1 MVTLS
6 GGHGSTPLTAAGDNP
21 ARPAGA
27 SEADGLCRPAN
38 DASLPPPLSSDVVE
52 REGFLKQ
59 IAAVA
64 EAWGTA
70 AARDCRDSWLQLLP
84 DVHEGRNEA
93 SGLAALDVN
102 VFSNGETAD
111 NTEPL
116 SPADTFLSG
125 DGQVVHEMPVGEI
138 SVGESSK
145 PRWKGVADELP
156 QDVRRQW
163 GVAEVGAWLRALGM
177 SDSAVG
183 RAAEKG
189 LDGATL
195 LGSAS
200 SEVAESLG
208 LATLGSQKLLDKAL
222 KTLTFQADNP
232 RPAAKKRS
240 KRPPR
245 PRGPPDSFTSSRLSA
260 DEQRFAAEQELP
272 HQTAVDRWGFVLSHG
287 GYGDLSSVT
296 RGL

>member
-1 MVTLS
+1 MQRRPAPEVERAAAVVTLS

-27 SEADGLCRPAN
+27 SQADSLCRPAN

-102 VFSNGETAD
+102 VFSNGETTAA
-111 NTEPL
+111 EPL

-138 SVGESSK
+138 SASESSK

-177 SDSAVG
+177 SDSAV
-183 RAAEKG
+183 EPQF
-189 LDGATL
+189 LHDGM
-195 LGSAS
+195 S
-200 SEVAESLG
+200 
-208 LATLGSQKLLDKAL
+208 
-222 KTLTFQADNP
+222 P
-232 RPAAKKRS
+232 
-240 KRPPR
+240 
-245 PRGPPDSFTSSRLSA
+245 
-260 DEQRFAAEQELP
+260 
-272 HQTAVDRWGFVLSHG
+272 
-287 GYGDLSSVT
+287 
-296 RGL
+296 